1 VRHQRAAQHLL
12 GLGLGLLDRFGEAH
26 AALVAG
32 VGLLE
37 VALAAAAGVDL
48 RLDDPER
55 PVQFARRRLGFLGL
69 QDGPTV
75 ADRSAVVAQ

>member
-1 VRHQRAAQHLL
+1 VRHERAAQHLL
-12 GLGLGLLDRFGEAH
+12 GFGLGLLDGFGEAH
-26 AALVAG
+26 AALVAR

-55 PVQFARRRLGFLGL
+55 PVQFARRRLGFFCL